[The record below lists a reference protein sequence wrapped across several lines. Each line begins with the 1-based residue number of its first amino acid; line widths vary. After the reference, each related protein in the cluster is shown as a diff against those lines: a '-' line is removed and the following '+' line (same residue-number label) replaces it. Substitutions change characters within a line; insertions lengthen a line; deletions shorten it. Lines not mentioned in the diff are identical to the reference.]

1 VTATPTRTGGLR
13 VSTPRATLLV
23 GLVLGVAALA
33 WVAMVWFHASTGE
46 PGGHHVHDH
55 GAAASPASTAFLS
68 LVGGWLVMVVAMM
81 LPTAL
86 PFLRMLAGLVR
97 RRPWP
102 HVLLTA
108 GVGAYIAVWAGVGA
122 VLVGASAGIAR
133 VAWAAPWLRDRPQ
146 VLAVGALLLAGAYQF
161 SPLKNACLRACRS
174 PRSFAFAH
182 WRGIRPPA
190 VESSRMGAAY
200 GLSCVGCCWALMA
213 LGVLAGAAGLMTMA
227 VLTLVMVGERLGH
240 RGLRLVRPVGV
251 LLLALAV
258 LVGTGALPAVPF
270 V

>member
-1 VTATPTRTGGLR
+1 VTATPTRTGGPLA
-13 VSTPRATLLV
+13 STPRATLLV

-33 WVAMVWFHASTGE
+33 WVTMVWFHPSTGDS
-46 PGGHHVHDH
+46 GGHHAHDH
-55 GAAASPASTAFLS
+55 GPAASPATSFLA
-68 LVGGWLVMVVAMM
+68 LLGGWLVMVLAMM

-86 PFLRMLAGLVR
+86 PFLRMLASLVR
-97 RRPWP
+97 RRPRAD
-102 HVLLTA
+102 LLLAA
-108 GVGAYIAVWAGVGA
+108 GVGAYIAVWTAVGA
-122 VLVGASAGIAR
+122 LLVAASVGIAR
-133 VAWAAPWLRDRPQ
+133 VAAAVPWLRDRPL
-146 VLAVGALLLAGAYQF
+146 VLAVGALLMAGAYQF

-182 WRGIRPPA
+182 WRGVHPPA
-190 VESSRMGAAY
+190 VESARMGAAY

-213 LGVLAGAAGLMTMA
+213 LGVLAGAAGLVTMA
-227 VLTLVMVGERLGH
+227 VLTLVMVGERLGR

-258 LVGTGALPAVPF
+258 LVGTGALPAAPF